1 VSESSAPGAA
11 GSATGGT
18 AEGTATPVGRDWA
31 WTIDQ
36 VDGWTAVPSSADPAD
51 VVREWQDE
59 VVAAVL
65 ASVEPTMDQM
75 IDLGVPVSD
84 ADRELMHQNVAE
96 SVTSLVAFAD
106 QVAPDARVA
115 ALVGLQ
121 DRGPVPVLVS
131 VALSE
136 PGAEDDIL
144 LQVLGATGGNPV
156 NAPSIEYLDL
166 PDGDGIRVT
175 RTEIDP
181 DSAEVWLSVG
191 MGRRTEHTDAVVDT
205 VLLWRTQDIIIA
217 EAVGAAL
224 DELLPAVR
232 ITRSGP

>member
-1 VSESSAPGAA
+1 MSESSPQ
-11 GSATGGT
+11 
-18 AEGTATPVGRDWA
+18 GTATATATAEAGGQDWS
-31 WTIDQ
+31 WTIDP
-36 VDGWTAVPSSADPAD
+36 VEGWTAVPGSHESAD
-51 VVREWQDE
+51 VVSTWRDE
-59 VVAAVL
+59 VVTAVL

-84 ADRELMHQNVAE
+84 ADRALMHQNVAA
-96 SVTSLVAFAD
+96 SVANLVSFAD

-136 PGAEDDIL
+136 PDAPDETL
-144 LQVLGATGGNPV
+144 MNVLGATGGNPV
-156 NAPSIEYLDL
+156 NPPDVEYLDL

-175 RTEIDP
+175 RMEIDP
-181 DSAEVWLSVG
+181 NGGEVWLSVG
-191 MGRRTEHTDAVVDT
+191 LGRRTEHADAVVDT

-224 DELLPAVR
+224 DDLLPAVR
-232 ITRSGP
+232 ITRSGQ

>member
-1 VSESSAPGAA
+1 MSESSAPG
-11 GSATGGT
+11 TVET
-18 AEGTATPVGRDWA
+18 AGRDWA
-31 WTIDQ
+31 WTIDE
-36 VDGWTAVPSSADPAD
+36 VEGWTAVPSSADPAE
-51 VVREWQDE
+51 VVREWHDQ

-75 IDLGVPVSD
+75 IDLGVPVSG
-84 ADRELMHQNVAE
+84 ADRELMHRNVAE
-96 SVTSLVAFAD
+96 SVTNLVAFAD

-136 PGAEDDIL
+136 PGAEDDTL
-144 LQVLGATGGNPV
+144 MQVLGATGGNPV
-156 NAPSIEYLDL
+156 NPPNIEYLDL

-175 RTEIDP
+175 RMEL
-181 DSAEVWLSVG
+181 DSDNAEVWLSVG
-191 MGRRTEHTDAVVDT
+191 LGRRTEHADAVVDT

-232 ITRSGP
+232 ITRGEEARSEQTRSGT

>member
-1 VSESSAPGAA
+1 MSESSALGTVEAA
-11 GSATGGT
+11 
-18 AEGTATPVGRDWA
+18 GRDWA
-31 WTIDQ
+31 WTIDE
-36 VDGWTAVPSSADPAD
+36 VEGWTAVPSSADPAE
-51 VVREWQDE
+51 VVREWHDE

-84 ADRELMHQNVAE
+84 ADRELMHRNVAE
-96 SVTSLVAFAD
+96 SVTNLVAFAD

-136 PGAEDDIL
+136 PGAEDDTL
-144 LQVLGATGGNPV
+144 MQVLGATGGNPV
-156 NAPSIEYLDL
+156 NPPNIEYLDL
-166 PDGDGIRVT
+166 PDGDGVRVT
-175 RTEIDP
+175 RMELDP
-181 DSAEVWLSVG
+181 DNAEVWLSVG
-191 MGRRTEHTDAVVDT
+191 LGRRTEHADAVVDT

-232 ITRSGP
+232 ITRGEQARSEQTRSGT

>member
-1 VSESSAPGAA
+1 MSESSALGTVEAA
-11 GSATGGT
+11 
-18 AEGTATPVGRDWA
+18 GRDWA
-31 WTIDQ
+31 WTIDE
-36 VDGWTAVPSSADPAD
+36 VEGWTAVPSSADPAE
-51 VVREWQDE
+51 VVREWHDE

-84 ADRELMHQNVAE
+84 ADRELMHRNVAE
-96 SVTSLVAFAD
+96 SVTNLVAFAD

-136 PGAEDDIL
+136 PGAGDDTL
-144 LQVLGATGGNPV
+144 MQVLGATGGNPV
-156 NAPSIEYLDL
+156 NPPNIEYLDL

-175 RTEIDP
+175 RMELDP
-181 DSAEVWLSVG
+181 DNAEVWLSVG
-191 MGRRTEHTDAVVDT
+191 LGRRTEHADAVVDT

-232 ITRSGP
+232 ITRGEQARSEQTRSGT